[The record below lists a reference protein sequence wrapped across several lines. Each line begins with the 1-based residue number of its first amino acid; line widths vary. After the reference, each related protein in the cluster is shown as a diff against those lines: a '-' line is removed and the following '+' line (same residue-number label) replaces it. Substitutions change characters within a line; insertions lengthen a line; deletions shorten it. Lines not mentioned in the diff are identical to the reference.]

1 MAATRV
7 LIADDESLI
16 RIDLK
21 ETLTAMGYQV
31 VGEASDGQTAVRLAR
46 DLQPDVVIMD
56 IKMPELDGIEAAR
69 ILTGE
74 RIAPVLLLSAFSQ
87 TDLIQRA
94 NQAGVVNYLIKPWR
108 ETELQP
114 AIEVALQRYKEF
126 RAKEKEAEQ
135 LTQKLEDQKVINKAK
150 GVLMDKHNLSEAEA
164 YKRLQKLSMDTRK
177 SMREIADAIMLAHQ
191 VEH

>member
-1 MAATRV
+1 
-7 LIADDESLI
+7 
-16 RIDLK
+16 
-21 ETLTAMGYQV
+21 
-31 VGEASDGQTAVRLAR
+31 
-46 DLQPDVVIMD
+46 
-56 IKMPELDGIEAAR
+56 MPEMDGIEAAR
-69 ILTGE
+69 ILTSE

-87 TDLIQRA
+87 TDLIHRA

-126 RAKEKEAEQ
+126 RAKEKEAESLQ
-135 LTQKLEDQKVINKAK
+135 QKLDDQKVINKAK
-150 GVLMDKHNLSEAEA
+150 GILMSKHSLTEADA

-177 SMREIADAIMLAHQ
+177 SMREIADAIMLADQ